1 MKITSVI
8 ATKIEYP
15 KIKQKTSPRKSDKFH
30 GQIATGTPMSKNFGG
45 RYFHKKNGLNPS
57 FNERNVGCIVTCED
71 GTWGFGFSDRGII
84 TASIIN
90 DYLAPN
96 IIGRNVFESEKLFDI
111 MSRTLSHVG
120 ANSFSARALSAVD
133 LAIWDLKGKLL
144 EKPVYELLGGS
155 TTEKLPIY
163 ASSNNTEWLKELG
176 FDNFKRFASWG
187 PRDGI
192 RGLNKIEKE
201 ISDTRDLIGYD
212 SELMLDCWLSLD
224 IESTVKLSERL
235 KPYKLKWIEDAL
247 ISESITQYEILRSRI
262 PSETIATGEHWY
274 TVYPFFHAASKGI
287 IDIFQP
293 DIIWVG
299 GLTPIIKI
307 VHIAESAGINVI
319 LHGGGGTVF
328 GQHASYG
335 LAGIPMIECSGPVIT
350 PIGVPLNEK
359 DRFPG
364 TAVPDKGTLVP
375 SNAPGFGLEIKKEW
389 FPPFFN

>member
-1 MKITSVI
+1 MKITSI
-8 ATKIEYP
+8 TATKIQYP
-15 KIKQKTSPRKSDKFH
+15 KIKQKTTPKESTKFD
-30 GQIATGTPMSKNFGG
+30 GQIASGTPMSTNFGG

-96 IIGRNVFESEKLFDI
+96 IIGRNVFETEKLFDI
-111 MSRTLSHVG
+111 MMRTLSPVG
-120 ANSFSARALSAVD
+120 ANSFSSRALSAVD

-144 EKPVYELLGGS
+144 GKPVYELLGGS
-155 TTEKLPIY
+155 ITEKLPLY
-163 ASSNNTEWLKELG
+163 ASSNNTEWLKKLG

-335 LAGIPMIECSGPVIT
+335 LTGIPMIECSGPVIT
-350 PIGVPLNEK
+350 PIGVPLDEK

-364 TAVPDKGTLVP
+364 TPIPYNGSLIP
-375 SNAPGFGLEIKKEW
+375 SNAPGFGLELKKEW

>member
-1 MKITSVI
+1 
-8 ATKIEYP
+8 
-15 KIKQKTSPRKSDKFH
+15 
-30 GQIATGTPMSKNFGG
+30 
-45 RYFHKKNGLNPS
+45 
-57 FNERNVGCIVTCED
+57 
-71 GTWGFGFSDRGII
+71 
-84 TASIIN
+84 
-90 DYLAPN
+90 
-96 IIGRNVFESEKLFDI
+96 
-111 MSRTLSHVG
+111 
-120 ANSFSARALSAVD
+120 
-133 LAIWDLKGKLL
+133 
-144 EKPVYELLGGS
+144 
-155 TTEKLPIY
+155 
-163 ASSNNTEWLKELG
+163 
-176 FDNFKRFASWG
+176 
-187 PRDGI
+187 
-192 RGLNKIEKE
+192 
-201 ISDTRDLIGYD
+201 
-212 SELMLDCWLSLD
+212 MLDCWLSLD

-262 PSETIATGEHWY
+262 PSETLATGEHWY

-299 GLTPIIKI
+299 GLTPTIKI
-307 VHIAESAGINVI
+307 VHIAESAGIDVI

-364 TAVPDKGTLVP
+364 TPVPNEGTLIP